1 MTVALD
7 APLAAVEAG
16 LEALALALQRD
27 DGDAV
32 SRCASD
38 LHGALIEALRWRDAR
53 PAQPLPAALRERLLA
68 ARGQVAGQRESVAR
82 AQAAAARA
90 SEVLMPGVA
99 LYGRQGDSR
108 RESSPSRAQA

>member
-1 MTVALD
+1 MTTALE
-7 APLAAVEAG
+7 APLADVEAG
-16 LEALALALQRD
+16 LDALALALQGD
-27 DGDAV
+27 NGDAI

-38 LHGALIEALRWRDAR
+38 LHSALIEALRSRDAK
-53 PAQPLPAALRERLLA
+53 PSQPLPAALRERLIA

-90 SEVLMPGVA
+90 GEVLMPGAA
-99 LYGRQGDSR
+99 LYGRQGDTR